1 MKTLKQVLLIV
12 WIICSGC
19 QSVKEGETMP
29 EVYSER
35 TIIVYMSAD
44 NDLSADAIDDIEE
57 MKKGYLDNGVNL
69 VAFVDLARESP
80 YLLEMTP
87 GSGKIMK
94 TYSEINSA
102 SAARMQEVLM
112 DIIEL
117 YPARSYGLI
126 LWSHGTSWLPSNT
139 SLRSFG
145 KDHGSEMDIPD
156 LSISLPVYFDFIL
169 FDACLMGS
177 VEVAYE
183 LKDKTGYIIASSME
197 IIYKGFPYD
206 RVIPELV
213 KPAIDYKSVARHYFD
228 YYDSMKGA
236 YRSAT
241 ISVIE
246 TRYLRE
252 LALQLKRLFDENTAN
267 AHPLDRAAVQR
278 MDTYEEQYCFDLED
292 FVNAVIPGS
301 GKSQFIN
308 TLDNVIIYKAHTP
321 LFLSTYEIATY
332 SGLSCYIPHPEREDL
347 NSYYKTLAWCE
358 DTGMDKI
365 GFDFAR

>member
-1 MKTLKQVLLIV
+1 M
-12 WIICSGC
+12 
-19 QSVKEGETMP
+19 
-29 EVYSER
+29 
-35 TIIVYMSAD
+35 
-44 NDLSADAIDDIEE
+44 
-57 MKKGYLDNGVNL
+57 
-69 VAFVDLARESP
+69 DLARESP

-183 LKDKTGYIIASSME
+183 LKDNTGHEYIRGGRGVNM
-197 IIYKGFPYD
+197 GFP
-206 RVIPELV
+206 
-213 KPAIDYKSVARHYFD
+213 
-228 YYDSMKGA
+228 
-236 YRSAT
+236 
-241 ISVIE
+241 
-246 TRYLRE
+246 
-252 LALQLKRLFDENTAN
+252 
-267 AHPLDRAAVQR
+267 
-278 MDTYEEQYCFDLED
+278 
-292 FVNAVIPGS
+292 
-301 GKSQFIN
+301 
-308 TLDNVIIYKAHTP
+308 
-321 LFLSTYEIATY
+321 
-332 SGLSCYIPHPEREDL
+332 
-347 NSYYKTLAWCE
+347 
-358 DTGMDKI
+358 
-365 GFDFAR
+365 